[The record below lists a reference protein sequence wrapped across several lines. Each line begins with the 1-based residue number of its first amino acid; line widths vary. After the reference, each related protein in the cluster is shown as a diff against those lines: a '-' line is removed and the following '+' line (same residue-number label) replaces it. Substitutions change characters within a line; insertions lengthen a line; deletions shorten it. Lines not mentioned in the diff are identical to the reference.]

1 MYRPGIDKPRGFAL
15 ADQAR
20 YWRWLSDWFWRA
32 TVVGLL
38 GICGYESRLRAQDFP
53 TRDQLQTLCGKV
65 FGTPPAATSLSPKGR
80 IWVEPKRKLVIVD
93 GYVTLTQGQL
103 EMFACPVGTKEHE
116 SVVAVFATAQ
126 QVHAGLLAIGA
137 KSGRPTQFE
146 PYRPASGSTIKI
158 QVLWYDQQQQKQQ
171 CLAQHWI
178 RDFQSGG
185 EMPFD
190 WVFAGSIL
198 QKDADTGEEYY
209 LGDSGDLICVA
220 NFPTA
225 TLDIAVESI
234 SSNSGLTFGA
244 YTEHL
249 PPLFT
254 VCRLVLEV
262 SPDPPRQ
269 ERAKGK
275 ASAAKDGLPVE
286 TRDAP
291 AVPTPSAIPSDSIP
305 EAKSKATRSQSAG
318 PEADGAR
325 AGGDPGVAPIDP
337 GRKNP

>member
-1 MYRPGIDKPRGFAL
+1 
-15 ADQAR
+15 
-20 YWRWLSDWFWRA
+20 
-32 TVVGLL
+32 
-38 GICGYESRLRAQDFP
+38 
-53 TRDQLQTLCGKV
+53 V
-65 FGTPPAATSLSPKGR
+65 FGTPSAATSLSPKGR
-80 IWVEPKRKLVIVD
+80 IWIEPKRKLVIVD

-137 KSGRPTQFE
+137 KSGGPTQFE
-146 PYRPASGSTIKI
+146 PYRPATGSTIKI
-158 QVLWYDQQQQKQQ
+158 QVLWYDPQQKKQQ

-178 RDFQSGG
+178 RDFQSGR

-190 WVFAGSIL
+190 WVFAGSVL
-198 QKDADTGEEYY
+198 QKDEDTGEEYY

-286 TRDAP
+286 MGEAS
-291 AVPTPSAIPSDSIP
+291 AFKTPSAIVPEFTS
-305 EAKSKATRSQSAG
+305 EAKSNATRSKSAG

-325 AGGDPGVAPIDP
+325 AAGERGVAPIDP
-337 GRKNP
+337 GQKTP